1 MLSSQMPPAH
11 AARRKRIAFARTG
24 LYGLLFW
31 SIATA
36 LAHELDD
43 DSATVEAPEVE
54 VFGHYE
60 NAVGTSDAASQGVIN
75 AALIRDRPALRAGE
89 VLEFVPGMVVTQH
102 SGSGKANQYFV
113 RGINLDHGTDF
124 AVQVDGMPVNLRTH
138 GHGQGYADVNFVIPE
153 LVSRIDYSK
162 GPYFA
167 EQGDF
172 SSAGAAHFRM
182 RDRLPENLAT
192 VSVGTDHYLR
202 ALLGHSPKVG
212 DGDLLYALEWTG
224 YDGPWVNPEN
234 LRKLNGLVRYNHGG
248 ADHGFSVTGMF
259 YQADWDATDQIPRR
273 AVASGAVDRVGA
285 VDPSDGGETSRYSL
299 SANLRHALGGGQ
311 AQADLY
317 VVRYEMGLWS
327 NFEYFLNDTANGDQ
341 FQQVDRRTLYG
352 ANLHYSLPAA
362 WAGLQMQNRIG
373 LQMRRDD
380 IAEVALNHTKTR
392 QFLSTTRR
400 DEVMQD
406 SVGVFLE
413 NTTQW
418 SEWARTLVGLRA
430 DYYRFDVR
438 SNLAAN
444 SGELDDAVYSPKLG
458 AVFGPWS
465 RTEVFVN
472 AGYGFHSNDARGT
485 VITVDPAD
493 GVTPA
498 DRVTPLVKTR
508 GAELGFRSELLQDVQ
523 SSLALWR
530 LELDSELLFIGD
542 AGTTEAG
549 RPSRRQ
555 GIEWMTTWRPMPWL
569 MIDLDVDFSR
579 SKFTDNDPAGSHIP
593 GSIERAVK
601 AGIYVDSVGPW
612 SGALL
617 VRHFGPRPLVEDDS
631 VRSGSTTLTNLRVGY
646 ELGKR
651 WRAQLDVLNLFD
663 REDSD
668 IEYYYES
675 RLQGEPGPV
684 ADVHFHPVES
694 RQVRLAVSAR
704 F

>member
-1 MLSSQMPPAH
+1 MSLPDARPASANRFTGRSVALICLTGMLASPD
-11 AARRKRIAFARTG
+11 AA
-24 LYGLLFW
+24 L
-31 SIATA
+31 
-36 LAHELDD
+36 LAHER
-43 DSATVEAPEVE
+43 SEEPTTVEAPAVE

-75 AALIRDRPALRAGE
+75 ASLIGDRPALRAGE

-124 AVQVDGMPVNLRTH
+124 AVHVDGMPVNLRTH
-138 GHGQGYADVNFVIPE
+138 GHGQGYADVNFIIPE
-153 LVSRIDYSK
+153 VVSRVDYSK

-167 EQGDF
+167 EHGDF
-172 SSAGAAHFRM
+172 SSAGSAHFRL
-182 RDRLPENLAT
+182 RDRLSENLASLT
-192 VSVGTDHYLR
+192 LGTDHYLR
-202 ALLGHSPKVG
+202 GLLAHSPELGKG
-212 DGDLLYALEWTG
+212 NLLYALEWTG

-234 LRKLNGLVRYNHGG
+234 LRKLNGMLRYSQGG
-248 ADHGFSVTGMF
+248 ADHGFSLTGMI

-273 AVASGAVDRVGA
+273 AVTSGALDRFGA
-285 VDPSDGGETSRYSL
+285 VDPTDGGETSRYSL
-299 SANLRHALGGGQ
+299 SATLRHPIGDGQ
-311 AQADLY
+311 MQADLH
-317 VVRYEMGLWS
+317 VVRYELDLWS
-327 NFEYFLNDTANGDQ
+327 NFEYFLSDSTNGDQ

-352 ANLHYSLPAA
+352 ANVQYSLPAV
-362 WAGLQMQNRIG
+362 WEDRQMQNRVG
-373 LQMRRDD
+373 VQVRRDD
-380 IAEVALNHTKTR
+380 IGEVALNHTRAR
-392 QFLSTTRR
+392 QLLSTTRR
-400 DEVMQD
+400 DKVIQD

-418 SEWARTLVGLRA
+418 SSWARTIAGLRA
-430 DYYRFDVR
+430 DYFRFDVR

-444 SGELDDAVYSPKLG
+444 SGEVDDAVYSPKVG

-465 RTEVFVN
+465 RTEVFIN
-472 AGYGFHSNDARGT
+472 AGGGFHSNDARGT

-493 GVTPA
+493 GVTPIE
-498 DRVTPLVKTR
+498 RVTPLVKTR
-508 GAELGFRSELLQDVQ
+508 GAELGVRTEFLQDVQ
-523 SSLALWR
+523 SSVALWR

-555 GIEWMTTWRPMPWL
+555 GIEWMTSWRPKPWL
-569 MIDLDVDFSR
+569 LLDLDVDLSR
-579 SKFTDNDPAGSHIP
+579 SEFTDQDSAGSHIP

-601 AGIYVDSVGPW
+601 AGIYVDELGPW

-646 ELGKR
+646 ELDKR

-675 RLQGEPGPV
+675 QLQGEAGPV

-694 RQVRLAVSAR
+694 RQVRLSISAR